1 MARKKKV
8 VEEKKEVVLIA
19 EVKVTRKYHDI
30 RFNRLLNPGDGFECS
45 QQRAKELIDAK
56 VAEIVCLK
64 NSL

>member
-1 MARKKKV
+1 MARKKKT
-8 VEEKKEVVLIA
+8 VEEKKEVILIA

-30 RFNRLLNPGDGFECS
+30 RLNRLLNVGDVFECS